1 MSTRCRVTWKIRSP
15 AMGSLQSG
23 SAPPMARVE
32 SPVGVVVLQLGTP
45 ESTDVRDVRRYL
57 REFLSDPRVIDIPA
71 PLRALLLNAVILP
84 FRPRRSAEQYEKIWT
99 DEGSPLLLNTEL
111 LARGLQEHLGDAYVV
126 EVGMRYQSPSIASA
140 LTRLAGSGCDRI
152 VIAPMFPQYA
162 SAAYGSAVAK
172 TLELVASDWN
182 VPATSTIP
190 PFYDDPGFV
199 SAVAEVAGPLLD
211 QFEPDHILFSYHGL
225 PESQIRKSD
234 PSGEWCLQSDG
245 CCDSIEAVN
254 RFCYRAQSCATTKS
268 LTTDMGLD
276 AGVTSTSF
284 QSRLAGQKWIEPY
297 TDAVLEDLYRGG
309 VRRLAVLTPSFVA
322 DCLETLEE
330 IGIRLRNQWSAIGG
344 EDLLLVPCVN
354 ASPGW
359 VSALAEMVRG
369 RARYLS
375 DGDEEAIGGERAD
388 ADTLAAN

>member
-1 MSTRCRVTWKIRSP
+1 
-15 AMGSLQSG
+15 MGSLQSG
-23 SAPPMARVE
+23 SAPPMAKTKA
-32 SPVGVVVLQLGTP
+32 PVGVLVLQLGTP
-45 ESTDVRDVRRYL
+45 DSTEVRDVRRYL

-111 LARGLQEHLGDAYVV
+111 LAERLQDHLGDAYVV
-126 EVGMRYQSPSIASA
+126 EVGMRYQSPPIATA
-140 LTRLAGSGCDRI
+140 LTRLADSGCDRI
-152 VIAPMFPQYA
+152 VIAPMFPQYS

-172 TLELVASDWN
+172 ALELVASDWN
-182 VPATSTIP
+182 VPYTSTIP

-199 SAVAEVAGPLLD
+199 SSVAEVAGPLLD
-211 QFEPDHILFSYHGL
+211 DFEPDHVLFSYHGL

-234 PSGEWCLQSDG
+234 STGGWCLESDT

-254 RFCYRAQSCATTKS
+254 RFCYRAQSCATTRS
-268 LTTDMGLD
+268 VTAVMGLD
-276 AGVTSTSF
+276 VGTTSTSF

-297 TDAVLEDLYRGG
+297 TDAVLEGLYRSG

-330 IGIRLRNQWSAIGG
+330 IGIRLRAQWSSIGG

-354 ASPGW
+354 ATPGW
-359 VSALAEMVRG
+359 VAALADMVRDQ
-369 RARYLS
+369 ARDLS
-375 DGDEEAIGGERAD
+375 DGDEETIGGERAD
-388 ADTLAAN
+388 ADSFASN